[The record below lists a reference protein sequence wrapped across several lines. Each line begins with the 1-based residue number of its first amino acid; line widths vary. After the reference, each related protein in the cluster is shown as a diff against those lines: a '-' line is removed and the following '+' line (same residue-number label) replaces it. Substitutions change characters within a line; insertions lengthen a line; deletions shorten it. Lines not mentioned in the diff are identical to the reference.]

1 MLSHL
6 ISISLTFFA
15 YLLTIV
21 NHLFVFQ
28 LAVRPG
34 LYALSWLD
42 ITVSFVVRPQIL
54 TINSELKYFI
64 KDSDPFRTTG

>member
-1 MLSHL
+1 MLSH
-6 ISISLTFFA
+6 IIYISLTFIA

-21 NHLFVFQ
+21 YRFFQ